1 MASTFT
7 SLSSHEAATRLALG
21 AAALR
26 LQLVLVHR
34 SQVHL
39 QRRAPRAS
47 ASGNAHRAPCTHN
60 AARQRG
66 AQVARQRGAARAQ
79 PQSRVLHSAE
89 NVCGAPA
96 QLRRCVALRPRRSGA
111 AATRRD
117 RTSGTSCVHLTLL
130 TPQPCGDDLPLP
142 MLQPCS
148 P

>member
-89 NVCGAPA
+89 NVCAAARMLSHAARASEFDARVGACSRA
-96 QLRRCVALRPRRSGA
+96 SIGA
-111 AATRRD
+111 ARRD
-117 RTSGTSCVHLTLL
+117 AAAAAGDFALL
-130 TPQPCGDDLPLP
+130 
-142 MLQPCS
+142 
-148 P
+148 